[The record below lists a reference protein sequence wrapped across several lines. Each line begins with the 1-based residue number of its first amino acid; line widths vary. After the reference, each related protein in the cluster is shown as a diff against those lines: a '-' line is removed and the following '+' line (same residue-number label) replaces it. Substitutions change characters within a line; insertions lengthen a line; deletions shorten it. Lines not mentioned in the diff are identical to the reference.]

1 MFEIIVKKVSFSK
14 FLFFFP
20 KEKILFLLIFLFHQ
34 NQFFGQK
41 YFETFF
47 KFLNTLE
54 WPKKHHFLQMEPL
67 FPLPSIQCYFII
79 TVHHQRYHES
89 SGSSLTSSASAATSN
104 SNHHNSEVEGSGGGC
119 SYSDDEDCN
128 YGEYYEEDDSY
139 YYSEEEGSGSG
150 EPEPVKTTSKPTK
163 EDTNDEDEDD
173 QQNWPPWVT
182 ASPESN
188 KDITVDEQQPRID
201 EKLKPR
207 EPSYSGSSPQV
218 IMNSW
223 LICSSTLSLFI
234 LILL

>member
-1 MFEIIVKKVSFSK
+1 M
-14 FLFFFP
+14 LQFF
-20 KEKILFLLIFLFHQ
+20 FLFHQ
-34 NQFFGQK
+34 TQLWKK

-47 KFLNTLE
+47 KFLNTLR
-54 WPKKHHFLQMEPL
+54 WPKSIIFPQMEPL

-89 SGSSLTSSASAATSN
+89 SGSSLTSSAGSSN

-188 KDITVDEQQPRID
+188 KDITVYEQQPRID

-223 LICSSTLSLFI
+223 LLICSSTLSLFI
-234 LILL
+234 LILLWDIHIIILFKSVF

>member
-1 MFEIIVKKVSFSK
+1 MV
-14 FLFFFP
+14 
-20 KEKILFLLIFLFHQ
+20 
-34 NQFFGQK
+34 
-41 YFETFF
+41 
-47 KFLNTLE
+47 
-54 WPKKHHFLQMEPL
+54 KKHHFLQMEPL

-89 SGSSLTSSASAATSN
+89 SGSSLTSSASAS
-104 SNHHNSEVEGSGGGC
+104 SNHHNSEVEGSGDGC

-128 YGEYYEEDDSY
+128 YGEYYEDSY

-163 EDTNDEDEDD
+163 EDDDDDD

-182 ASPESN
+182 ASPETN

-201 EKLKPR
+201 EKLKPK
-207 EPSYSGSSPQV
+207 EPSYSGTSPQV

-223 LICSSTLSLFI
+223 LICCSSTLSLFI